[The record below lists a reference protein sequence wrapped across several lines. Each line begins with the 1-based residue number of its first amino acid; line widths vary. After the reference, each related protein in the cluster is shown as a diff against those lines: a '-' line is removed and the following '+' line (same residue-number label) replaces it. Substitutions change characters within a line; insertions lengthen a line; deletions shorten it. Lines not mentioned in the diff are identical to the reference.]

1 VCARI
6 TRFYVALI
14 TIIKEPAA
22 PEQPSGVA
30 GCGAHIASGTS
41 RNYTMYKR
49 RERFSSQTRER
60 KIERGGKRKN
70 KEKKI
75 LKPWSLRDTPSV
87 LLIF

>member
-1 VCARI
+1 VRARI

-30 GCGAHIASGTS
+30 DCGAHIASGTS
-41 RNYTMYKR
+41 RNNTTYKKGGKIFVIGE
-49 RERFSSQTRER
+49 RER
-60 KIERGGKRKN
+60 ERGKKKN

-75 LKPWSLRDTPSV
+75 LKPWSLRDSPSV
-87 LLIF
+87 LLIR